1 MQPDIWENRGNE
13 AVHPRKVP
21 GFRNGDT
28 EGAGAMFSNEY
39 TLEGAD
45 KWQSGLCHKTQ
56 AGGVEQT
63 SVFSQTCLYITRR
76 FLLVQIKTV
85 TPPPTALMEG
95 LNGIM

>member
-1 MQPDIWENRGNE
+1 MKPSTPERSQASGMGIQRGLGQC
-13 AVHPRKVP
+13 V
-21 GFRNGDT
+21 
-28 EGAGAMFSNEY
+28 SNED
-39 TLEGAD
+39 TLEGAN

-76 FLLVQIKTV
+76 SLLVQIKTV